1 MMRTQRAF
9 TTAELLIAIAIIS
22 IASAILL
29 SRVDYTTYRL
39 DGAARGLR
47 TTIQRAQSAAVTSQ
61 HNELIAFD
69 VVNQRVYVID
79 DVNNNLAVDPG
90 ERITSATFQ
99 DGVVFGSPS
108 DTWAGA
114 PTPAAALTASAVT
127 PVSVNGTTLPTIVFR
142 SEWCGERRCADLSHL
157 NARAQYRLPG
167 RQHHTDHGQDRLVQA
182 VDGHM
187 GARRFLTSRGGVP
200 NGMTLIETLVAV
212 TILATAMIGMAEF
225 MANFAHATKMSAVQ
239 AGALDLATQRI
250 DSVMH
255 SLERMRRSIRW
266 PRPRPSGPTRRRIS
280 VRPSCSTS
288 VAARPPRK
296 TIGS

>member
-142 SEWCGERRCADLSHL
+142 SNGAASA
-157 NARAQYRLPG
+157 NAQIY
-167 RQHHTDHGQDRLVQA
+167 
-182 VDGHM
+182 
-187 GARRFLTSRGGVP
+187 LTSMRGLSTDFRGVSIIQTT
-200 NGMTLIETLVAV
+200 GRTDWYKRSTGTWA
-212 TILATAMIGMAEF
+212 LAGF
-225 MANFAHATKMSAVQ
+225 
-239 AGALDLATQRI
+239 
-250 DSVMH
+250 
-255 SLERMRRSIRW
+255 
-266 PRPRPSGPTRRRIS
+266 
-280 VRPSCSTS
+280 
-288 VAARPPRK
+288 
-296 TIGS
+296 